1 MDGDHQVFNRKAF
14 VAMAKHWY
22 VKLKEVGHGVLTTE
36 YVGDK
41 SREDVIKWFG
51 LDQPDV
57 EWYKLRCEEE

>member
-1 MDGDHQVFNRKAF
+1 
-14 VAMAKHWY
+14 MAKHWY
-22 VKLKEVGHGVLTTE
+22 AEIKEVGNDDVLKPE

-41 SREDVIKWFG
+41 SREEVIKWFG

>member
-1 MDGDHQVFNRKAF
+1 MQRQAAVPEKGEM
-14 VAMAKHWY
+14 MAKHWY
-22 VKLKEVGHGVLTTE
+22 VKLKEVWHGVLTTE

>member
-1 MDGDHQVFNRKAF
+1 MQRQADVPEKGEM
-14 VAMAKHWY
+14 MAKHWY
-22 VKLKEVGHGVLTTE
+22 VELKEVGHGVLTTE

-57 EWYKLRCEEE
+57 EWYKLRCKEE